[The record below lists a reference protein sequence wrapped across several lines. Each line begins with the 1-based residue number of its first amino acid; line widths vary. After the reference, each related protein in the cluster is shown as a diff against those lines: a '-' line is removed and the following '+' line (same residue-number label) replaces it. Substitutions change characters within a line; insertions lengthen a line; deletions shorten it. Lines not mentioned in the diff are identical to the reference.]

1 MPQVIEAV
9 ESTDAALTDRVE
21 AQKEV
26 TNHLQDEI
34 QNINSFRDQL
44 TEVQNMSTDNIKA
57 LSDQVQSLKDTK
69 IRLEERIETIEKDK
83 IIMEKQVTLQN
94 NWRQYEEINFD
105 NIDDDE
111 IYTEEIDIEL
121 KREEHTVPEDE
132 PEEITSNDEL
142 NI

>member
-1 MPQVIEAV
+1 
-9 ESTDAALTDRVE
+9 
-21 AQKEV
+21 
-26 TNHLQDEI
+26 
-34 QNINSFRDQL
+34 
-44 TEVQNMSTDNIKA
+44 MSTDNIKA